1 MGPIVLGWVFAGF
14 IYFKVAFQAGT
25 NAGISMLAS
34 LLIAAILGLTVFLAS
49 GIYAAKLLPYNW
61 EPGRVNASWGQL
73 IARTLFWF
81 LIVTIGFVLISRV
94 IIFGFSEELSRAIK
108 MYRWRRL
115 NDEFITFVIISV
127 LPVLVHY
134 IMCLF
139 STHRNANQSV

>member
-1 MGPIVLGWVFAGF
+1 M
-14 IYFKVAFQAGT
+14 
-25 NAGISMLAS
+25 
-34 LLIAAILGLTVFLAS
+34 
-49 GIYAAKLLPYNW
+49 
-61 EPGRVNASWGQL
+61 
-73 IARTLFWF
+73 
-81 LIVTIGFVLISRV
+81 IVTIGFVLISRV